1 MIVILSP
8 AKKMVET
15 GDDFQPEQMPEF
27 LEDTMRLRK
36 ALCSLSETERK
47 KLWNC
52 SDALAEKAEQLLKND
67 PSHPQSAA
75 VFSYS
80 GLAYQHLSASSMDD
94 DMLAW
99 IRTHLRI
106 LSGFYGILRPYDGV
120 VPYRL
125 EMQAQLACGNAGD
138 LYEFWSDRL
147 YQTIKDEQIFNL
159 ASEEYSRAIL
169 PYAKK
174 GQVITITFL
183 QEHHG
188 KLVTKGSYA
197 KMARGDMTRW
207 MAEQNVSEPE
217 ELRKFNLH
225 YSYSED
231 LSGAEEYVF
240 IQKQKESGK
249 NWE

>member
-36 ALCSLSETERK
+36 ALCSLSEAERK

-99 IRTHLRI
+99 
-106 LSGFYGILRPYDGV
+106 
-120 VPYRL
+120 
-125 EMQAQLACGNAGD
+125 D

-249 NWE
+249 DWE

>member
-8 AKKMVET
+8 AKKMMET
-15 GDDFQPEQMPEF
+15 GDDFQPEQLPEF
-27 LEDTMRLRK
+27 LEDTMRLKEALRARSK
-36 ALCSLSETERK
+36 AERK

-52 SDALAEKAEQLLKND
+52 SDALAEKAEQMLRND
-67 PSHPQSAA
+67 PSHPHSAA

-99 IRTHLRI
+99 IREHLRI
-106 LSGFYGILRPYDGV
+106 LSGFNGILRPYDGV

-125 EMQAQLACGNAGD
+125 EMQAPLACGNAGN
-138 LYEFWSDRL
+138 LYEFWNDRL
-147 YQTIKDEQIFNL
+147 YQTIADEKIINL

-169 PYAKK
+169 PYAEK

-207 MAEQNVSEPE
+207 MSEQNVNEPE
-217 ELRKFNLH
+217 ELRKFDLH

-231 LSGAEEYVF
+231 LSSAEEFVF
-240 IQKQKESGK
+240 IQKQKEQR
-249 NWE
+249 NDWE